1 MSRHTVLGKPRV
13 FTGQSLMVFV
23 MSPEMDPQ
31 ERLGHYLIVR
41 RVGVFHTFKRMLT
54 DEILTDLV
62 VYGGFERR
70 HLHKTSIEERGLGLY
85 VWDGMVTLGSEGGQ
99 EFRGKWRLATDVEC
113 LDFAHGKM

>member
-1 MSRHTVLGKPRV
+1 MSRHAVLGKPRM
-13 FTGQSLMVFV
+13 FTRQSLMVFV

-31 ERLGHYLIVR
+31 GRLGHCLIIR
-41 RVGVFHTFKRMLT
+41 RSGVFHTFKRILT

-62 VYGGFERR
+62 VYGDFERR
-70 HLHKTSIEERGLGLY
+70 RLRETAIEERGLGLY

-99 EFRGKWRLATDVEC
+99 EFRGKWRLGTDVEC